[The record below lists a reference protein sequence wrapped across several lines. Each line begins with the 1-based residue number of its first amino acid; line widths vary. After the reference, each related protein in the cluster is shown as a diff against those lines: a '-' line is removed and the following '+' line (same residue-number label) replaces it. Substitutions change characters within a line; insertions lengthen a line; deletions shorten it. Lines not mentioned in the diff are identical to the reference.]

1 MGKCMSKDKLQETV
15 IQHISSPVR
24 TDDGV
29 GFALGRL
36 SNSHQT
42 RWVKYEDLGP
52 SEEDKP
58 VVSEGQVI
66 ISRSSSR
73 SYGLPLPQGHLVS
86 CPAFV
91 SGGGSRRES
100 KECTCGYRRL
110 SDGGRPISSTAKCPT
125 ERKPLAI
132 IQKLSPVIKVT
143 SESKTMNNGPEND
156 VENVGAKPLK
166 LTFNTPTKT
175 RPALRETNVNVTVSV
190 PADVTGPKAM
200 KSRKES
206 RENVD
211 VEDMLPRRASP
222 RRPLRPSLTEKEFQ
236 SLDSPV
242 RTPTKQ
248 PLERT
253 EEMMKSP
260 ASADKCPAPIS
271 SPKNASTNSL
281 GSSLQSILSAISDPE
296 STSLVEEVLS
306 KASAAQSRCTD
317 LEECKDMAE
326 SNASHNPVEDDSD
339 TESNV
344 GIIDADTPSSK
355 APSSD
360 STYPLED
367 DGPGNTPITARS
379 VRTRLPMDGE
389 FCKED
394 KPLHWKAS
402 ALYTNCLFEESPAKN
417 PVKTLDKKSP
427 VGITKFT
434 LAPEAE
440 TDLANRFEKSLSSV
454 SLDTEREGSQSDSAD
469 VGPELKRKSVDQTLS
484 PRECP
489 SPFKKVK
496 SLTEKTLSTDLQLP
510 TPGSASSDGELDTSA
525 DESEAVTPDNE
536 IAPDVKAFLET
547 SKKVV
552 LSFGP
557 DRIDDCYTDSK
568 SPTCFVDSQ
577 TTYGFKELFSS
588 NSFAGVFELETL
600 LVTSDVRRM
609 SGHGVEGLQIV
620 GSELTE
626 LFSSNV
632 RPSEGNHVEA
642 NTVAQFSKSEAK
654 LGDLSVQTRNSL
666 PKSEASPVVTS
677 PRSLSILG
685 PSVRDGVKVAPSEA
699 WEESNGGGERFGSV
713 TQDPCQSETFELDS
727 LDFDSPCSKRT
738 RSPQVSPA
746 QATEDVLKPVRK
758 KADIAPGHSGRKAS
772 VPLSFPTTTSEKR
785 TALSCSTKPLRDPD
799 SYREAAALSLEDF
812 QILLD
817 AAEKEEEKRVVAG
830 ASPANWSGN
839 SLASFGRSL
848 LQKLR
853 DSLPTTPTSSLPST
867 PKISAHTTPLISS
880 ASTPKRTGPHA
891 NSVALSPEEI
901 AEIWGAFEQSHLM

>member
-1 MGKCMSKDKLQETV
+1 MGKCMSKDKLQDTV

-100 KECTCGYRRL
+100 KECTCGHRRL
-110 SDGGRPISSTAKCPT
+110 SDGGRAIPSTAKSPS

-143 SESKTMNNGPEND
+143 SEPKAISNGPEND
-156 VENVGAKPLK
+156 VENVGAKPVK

-175 RPALRETNVNVTVSV
+175 RPALRETNVNVNVSV
-190 PADVTGPKAM
+190 PADVAGPKAM

-236 SLDSPV
+236 SLDSPPV

-260 ASADKCPAPIS
+260 VSADKCPAPIS

-317 LEECKDMAE
+317 LESKDMAE
-326 SNASHNPVEDDSD
+326 SKASHSPLDDDSD
-339 TESNV
+339 TESND
-344 GIIDADTPSSK
+344 GITDADTPSSK

-379 VRTRLPMDGE
+379 VRTRLPMHGE

-417 PVKTLDKKSP
+417 PVKTSDKKSP
-427 VGITKFT
+427 MGVTKFT

-440 TDLANRFEKSLSSV
+440 IDLANRFEKSLSSV

-469 VGPELKRKSVDQTLS
+469 VGPELKRKSVDETLS

-496 SLTEKTLSTDLQLP
+496 SLTEKTLPTDLQLP
-510 TPGSASSDGELDTSA
+510 TPGSAISDGELNSSA
-525 DESEAVTPDNE
+525 AEREAVTPDNE

-557 DRIDDCYTDSK
+557 DSIGDCNSDSK
-568 SPTCFVDSQ
+568 SPPCFVDSQ

-632 RPSEGNHVEA
+632 RPSEGIPVEA
-642 NTVAQFSKSEAK
+642 NPVAQFSKSESK
-654 LGDLSVQTRNSL
+654 HGDLTVHTRSSL

-677 PRSLSILG
+677 PRSLSSLG
-685 PSVRDGVKVAPSEA
+685 PSVRDGAKVAPSEV
-699 WEESNGGGERFGSV
+699 WEESNGGERFGTV
-713 TQDPCQSETFELDS
+713 TQDPCQSETFELES
-727 LDFDSPCSKRT
+727 LDFDSPCSKKKST
-738 RSPQVSPA
+738 PQVSPA
-746 QATEDVLKPVRK
+746 QAAEDVLKPVRT
-758 KADIAPGHSGRKAS
+758 KADVAPGHSGRKSS
-772 VPLSFPTTTSEKR
+772 VTLSFPTTTSAKR
-785 TALSCSTKPLRDPD
+785 TALSCSTKPFRDPD

-812 QILLD
+812 QFLLD
-817 AAEKEEEKRVVAG
+817 AAEKEEEKRVAAG

-839 SLASFGRSL
+839 TLASFGRSL